1 LARPKVPLISKRET
15 LEVALRIIDE
25 EGIDA
30 LNIRRLAAEFNVN
43 GASFYYHFHNKDEI
57 VAGAAE
63 LALDDVRV
71 PRDTGEDWREWLV
84 RNAQM
89 YRKALLAHPDLI
101 LVMLRRGRLR
111 IGLRRLDT
119 SVKRLEQQGV
129 PSEATAALVEA
140 LEVFT
145 IGSALAEAH
154 GVADQQVPPEYPNLH
169 RALEHRGL
177 TFEQNFATACRGII
191 DGIAAAFGLDPAPPP
206 RRRASSRKK
215 ASAPV

>member
-30 LNIRRLAAEFNVN
+30 LNIRRLAAEFGVN
-43 GASFYYHFHNKDEI
+43 GASFYYHFNNKDEI
-57 VAGAAE
+57 LAGAAE
-63 LALDDVRV
+63 LALDDVRT
-71 PRDTGEDWREWLV
+71 PRDTGEDWREWLL

-89 YRKALLAHPDLI
+89 YRKALLSHPDLI
-101 LVMLRRGRLR
+101 MVMLRRGRLR

-129 PSEATAALVEA
+129 PTEATAALVEA
-140 LEVFT
+140 LEIFA

-154 GVADQQVPPEYPNLH
+154 GAVDTQVPPEYPSLQ
-169 RALEHRGL
+169 RALDQRGL
-177 TFEQNFATACRGII
+177 SVEGNFDIACRGII
-191 DGIAAAFGLDPAPPP
+191 NAIADTFGLAPAPAPAKA
-206 RRRASSRKK
+206 RRGTKK
-215 ASAPV
+215 AATGR